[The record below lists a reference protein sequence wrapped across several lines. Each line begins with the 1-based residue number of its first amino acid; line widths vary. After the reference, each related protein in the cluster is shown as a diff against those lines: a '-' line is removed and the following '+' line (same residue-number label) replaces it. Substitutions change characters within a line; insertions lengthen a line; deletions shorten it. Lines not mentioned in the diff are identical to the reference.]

1 MELERQELKD
11 RRELY
16 ADAINEKKH
25 HINIIKEQQDEIN
38 ELRAEVYKLKPKIQ
52 IQPLNLKEKMD
63 FIYNSE
69 LVSTQDEIKI
79 TIADLRDL
87 IQASGLMK
95 ENEEQGINEYRL

>member
-1 MELERQELKD
+1 
-11 RRELY
+11 
-16 ADAINEKKH
+16 
-25 HINIIKEQQDEIN
+25 
-38 ELRAEVYKLKPKIQ
+38 
-52 IQPLNLKEKMD
+52 MD

-95 ENEEQGINEYRL
+95 ENEEQGINEYRLLIETILRKTDCHMVLF